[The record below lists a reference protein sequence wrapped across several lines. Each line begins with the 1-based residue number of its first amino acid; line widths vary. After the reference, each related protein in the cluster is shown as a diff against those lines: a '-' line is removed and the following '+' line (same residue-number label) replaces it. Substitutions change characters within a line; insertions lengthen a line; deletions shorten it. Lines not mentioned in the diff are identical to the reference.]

1 MAENGDNRLDRLFA
15 AARGAP
21 PDTGRVEE
29 GFEGRVAARI
39 RGRRPG
45 SGEWPLG
52 AWAWRLAPLFGA
64 VVITVGVWT
73 AATIPETVTG
83 AGTEIAAA
91 WEAADMADL
100 LGGGG

>member
-1 MAENGDNRLDRLFA
+1 MAENGDKRLDRLFA
-15 AARGAP
+15 AARDAP
-21 PDTGRVEE
+21 PDTTRAEE

-39 RGRRPG
+39 RERRPG
-45 SGEWPLG
+45 SGEIPLG

-64 VVITVGVWT
+64 VVIAIGVWT

>member
-1 MAENGDNRLDRLFA
+1 MAENGDKRLDRLFS

-21 PDTGRVEE
+21 PDTARAEE
-29 GFEGRVAARI
+29 GFEGRVAARV
-39 RGRRPG
+39 RGMRPG

-52 AWAWRLAPLFGA
+52 AWAWRLSPLFAA
-64 VVITVGVWT
+64 VVIAVGVWT
-73 AATIPETVTG
+73 AATIPEPVPG

-91 WEAADMADL
+91 WEAADMADF